1 MFSTILDMK
10 NANKL
15 QPNFFNI
22 SCAKDRTSLFNM
34 SLTVNLRRDTN
45 AILKSDNSYYI
56 STLKPT
62 AIVIYV
68 RT

>member
-1 MFSTILDMK
+1 MFCTILDMK
-10 NANKL
+10 NANKV

-22 SCAKDRTSLFNM
+22 SCADRISLFNM
-34 SLTVNLRRDTN
+34 SVTVNLRRDTN
-45 AILKSDNSYYI
+45 AISKSDNSYSI

-62 AIVIYV
+62 AVVIYV